1 MDFEVYCDESRQ
13 DLISKKQVEQY
24 LMIGS
29 LWLPADVRKNVKL
42 DIAQLREKHSVRG
55 EIKWSKISSSKKDF
69 YLGLVDL
76 FISYQDKLRFR
87 CIAIESSKVDLGWH
101 NHDKELGFYKFYY
114 QLLHHWIL
122 DLNSYTIFCDTKTNR
137 DPSRLKVL
145 LECLS
150 SANLTAKINFIQA
163 LPSHEVVLIQLTD
176 FLLGIVS
183 AKMNNATQSKAKLE
197 VIAHLEQEL
206 HHKLVPTLQREE
218 KFNIFEIRL
227 EGGW

>member
-13 DLISKKQVEQY
+13 DLIAKKQTGQY

-29 LWLPADVRKNVKL
+29 LWLPANIRDDVKAS
-42 DIAQLREKHSVRG
+42 IIQLRNKHSVWG
-55 EIKWSKISSSKKDF
+55 EIKWSKVSPLKKYF
-69 YLGLVDL
+69 YLELIDL
-76 FISYQDKLRFR
+76 FISYQEKLRFR
-87 CIAIESSKVDLGWH
+87 CIAIESSTVNLGWH

-122 DLNSYTIFCDTKTNR
+122 DLNTYAIFCDTKTNR

-145 LECLS
+145 SECLS
-150 SANLTAKINFIQA
+150 NANLTAKVKFIQA

-176 FLLGIVS
+176 FLLGAVG
-183 AKMNNATQSKAKLE
+183 ARMNGTSKSEAKLE
-197 VIAHLEQEL
+197 IIAYLEQEL
-206 HHKLVPTLQREE
+206 QHKLNPTFQREE
-218 KFNIFEIRL
+218 KFNIFKIRL

>member
-13 DLISKKQVEQY
+13 DLIAKKKAGKY
-24 LMIGS
+24 LTIGS
-29 LWLPADVRKNVKL
+29 LWLPAAIRVDVKAA
-42 DIAQLREKHSVRG
+42 ITQLRQKHAVWG
-55 EIKWSKISSSKKDF
+55 EIKWSKISPSKKNF
-69 YLGLVDL
+69 YLGLIDL

-122 DLNSYTIFCDTKTNR
+122 DLNTYTIFCDTKTNR
-137 DPSRLKVL
+137 DPTRIKILS
-145 LECLS
+145 ECLS
-150 SANLTAKINFIQA
+150 SANLTAKIKFIQA
-163 LPSHEVVLIQLTD
+163 LPSHQVALIQLTD

-183 AKMNNATQSKAKLE
+183 AKLNDGTKSEAKLE
-197 VIAHLEQEL
+197 VISHLEHGL
-206 HHKLVPTLQREE
+206 RHKLEPTFQCEE
-218 KFNIFEIRL
+218 KFNIFKIRL